1 MLNQT
6 ELFQNLARLEG
17 QKLTLSEDIR
27 QLKADSKVSEDNPS
41 GISAEEIKLI
51 AAAAK
56 LYAKKDFTERK
67 EQAEAVFNKYRELS
81 GEYEYV
87 EVG

>member
-41 GISAEEIKLI
+41 GLSAEDIKLI

-56 LYAKKDFTERK
+56 LFAKRDYFEKK
-67 EQAEAVFNKYRELS
+67 EAAEAVFKKYVELS
-81 GEYEYV
+81 GEDE
-87 EVG
+87 

>member
-27 QLKADSKVSEDNPS
+27 QLKADSKVSEDNPY

-56 LYAKKDFTERK
+56 LYAKKDFFEKK
-67 EQAEAVFNKYRELS
+67 EQAEAVFKKYVELS
-81 GEYEYV
+81 GEYD
-87 EVG
+87 

>member
-6 ELFQNLARLEG
+6 ELFQNLSRLEG

-56 LYAKKDFTERK
+56 LYAKKDYFEKK
-67 EQAEAVFNKYRELS
+67 EAAEAVFKKYVELS
-81 GEYEYV
+81 GEDE
-87 EVG
+87 